1 MSSSLRGRL
10 ARLTAGTTTKNQFA
24 KTAFVD
30 FVPVR
35 CEEYTELEPS
45 DCGGPGF
52 ITVRAASRERYRA
65 KVAELRADGWFLLE
79 G

>member
-1 MSSSLRGRL
+1 MRSLRDRVGHL
-10 ARLTAGTTTKNQFA
+10 TVVTASQSFFAR
-24 KTAFVD
+24 TAFVD

-35 CEEYTELEPS
+35 CEEYAELEPS

-52 ITVRAASRERYRA
+52 ITIRAVTWGRYCTKRDEL
-65 KVAELRADGWFLLE
+65 KAEGWTLLE